1 MVLSYRINRKEV
13 TSKMK
18 IIRIIN
24 KSFKDAFR
32 SVFRNFSLSM
42 ASISC
47 TAVTLIIVSIAL
59 LVTYNVNSITKDIED
74 VLTIVAFVDAN
85 ATDAEVQKLKDDIAL
100 IGNVDTLEYNSKDA
114 IKQDLSKDEDLKQI
128 LDSLEEN
135 PVQSTIVVNVQD
147 VKKISDTA
155 NKIKEMDKIV
165 SVKYGE
171 SLVNKLV
178 SMFDVIRNGCFIAV
192 IALILVTAFLISNTI
207 KITIFSRRNE
217 LAIMRLVGTSNT
229 VIKLPFIIEGATLGI
244 IGSIIPILL
253 TIYGYTF
260 IYDYIGGNLFT
271 ELIVLVK
278 PSLII
283 YNVSIVLLI
292 VGVIVGMFG
301 SLRAVR
307 RYLKV

>member
-1 MVLSYRINRKEV
+1 MELSYLIKRKEV

-24 KSFKDAFR
+24 KSFKDAFH

-47 TAVTLIIVSIAL
+47 TVVTLIIVSIAL
-59 LVTYNVNSITKDIED
+59 LVTYNVNSITKDIEG
-74 VLTIVAFVDAN
+74 VLNIVAFIDTN
-85 ATDAEVQKLKDDIAL
+85 ATDADIDKIKNEISL
-100 IGNVDTLEYNSKDA
+100 ISNVNTLEYNSKDA
-114 IKQDLSKDEDLKQI
+114 IKQDLSKNEDLKQI
-128 LDSLEEN
+128 LDSIDEN
-135 PVQSTIVVNVQD
+135 PVQSTIVVNVND

-155 NKIKEMDKIV
+155 EKIKEMDKIV

-171 SLVNKLV
+171 TLVNKLV
-178 SMFDVIRNGCFIAV
+178 SMFDVIRNCCFVAV

-217 LAIMRLVGTSNT
+217 LSIMRLVGTSNI

-260 IYDYIGGNLFT
+260 LYDFIGGNLFT

-278 PSLII
+278 PSVII
-283 YNVSIVLLI
+283 YKVSVVLLI

-307 RYLKV
+307 RFLKV

>member
-1 MVLSYRINRKEV
+1 M
-13 TSKMK
+13 
-18 IIRIIN
+18 
-24 KSFKDAFR
+24 
-32 SVFRNFSLSM
+32 
-42 ASISC
+42 
-47 TAVTLIIVSIAL
+47 
-59 LVTYNVNSITKDIED
+59 
-74 VLTIVAFVDAN
+74 
-85 ATDAEVQKLKDDIAL
+85 
-100 IGNVDTLEYNSKDA
+100 
-114 IKQDLSKDEDLKQI
+114 
-128 LDSLEEN
+128 EN
-135 PVQSTIVVNVQD
+135 
-147 VKKISDTA
+147 
-155 NKIKEMDKIV
+155 IV

-171 SLVNKLV
+171 SLVNKLI
-178 SMFDVIRNGCFIAV
+178 SMFDVIRNACFIAV

-217 LAIMRLVGTSNT
+217 LGIMRLVGTSNT

-278 PSLII
+278 PSVII
-283 YNVSIVLLI
+283 YKVSVVLLI

-307 RYLKV
+307 RFLKV

>member
-1 MVLSYRINRKEV
+1 
-13 TSKMK
+13 MK

-47 TAVTLIIVSIAL
+47 TVVTLIIVSIAL

-74 VLTIVAFVDAN
+74 VLTIVAFIDTN
-85 ATDAEVQKLKDDIAL
+85 ATDEDITKIKDEVAL
-100 IGNVDTLEYNSKDA
+100 ISNVDTIEYNSKDS
-114 IKQDLSKDEDLKQI
+114 IKQDLSKNEDLKQI
-128 LDSLEEN
+128 LNSLDEN
-135 PVQSTIVVNVQD
+135 PVQSTVVINVKD

-155 NKIKEMDKIV
+155 NKVKEMDKIV

-171 SLVNKLV
+171 SLVNKLI

-217 LAIMRLVGTSNT
+217 LAIMRLVGTSNI

-260 IYDYIGGNLFT
+260 LYDYIGGNLFT

-283 YNVSIVLLI
+283 YKVSVVLLI

-307 RYLKV
+307 RFLKV

>member
-1 MVLSYRINRKEV
+1 
-13 TSKMK
+13 MK

-47 TAVTLIIVSIAL
+47 TIVTLIIVSIAL
-59 LVTYNVNSITKDIED
+59 LVTYNVNSVTKNIED
-74 VLTIVAFVDAN
+74 VLTIVAFVDSN
-85 ATDAEVQKLKDDIAL
+85 ATEEEIQKIKDEVAL
-100 IGNVDTLEYNSKDA
+100 IGNVDTLEYNSKDS
-114 IKQDLSKDEDLKQI
+114 IKQELSANEDLKQI
-128 LDSLEEN
+128 LESLDEN
-135 PVQSTIVVNVQD
+135 PVQSTIVISVKD
-147 VKKISDTA
+147 VKKIDDTA
-155 NKIKEMDKIV
+155 KKIKEMDKIV

-171 SLVNKLV
+171 SLVNKLI
-178 SMFDVIRNGCFIAV
+178 SMFDIIRNACLIAV

-217 LAIMRLVGTSNT
+217 LAIMRLVGTSNI
-229 VIKLPFIIEGATLGI
+229 VIKLPFIIEGAVLGI
-244 IGSIIPILL
+244 IGSIIPVLL

-260 IYDYIGGNLFT
+260 LYDYIGGNLFID
-271 ELIVLVK
+271 LIVLVK

-283 YNVSIVLLI
+283 YKVSIVLLI

-307 RYLKV
+307 RFLKV

>member
-1 MVLSYRINRKEV
+1 
-13 TSKMK
+13 MK

-47 TAVTLIIVSIAL
+47 TIVTLIIVSIAL
-59 LVTYNVNSITKDIED
+59 LVTYNVNSVTKNIED
-74 VLTIVAFVDAN
+74 VLTIVAFVDSN
-85 ATDAEVQKLKDDIAL
+85 ATEEEIQKIKDEVAL
-100 IGNVDTLEYNSKDA
+100 IGNVDTLEYNSKDS
-114 IKQDLSKDEDLKQI
+114 IKQELSANEDLKQI
-128 LDSLEEN
+128 LESLDEN
-135 PVQSTIVVNVQD
+135 PVQSTIVISVKD
-147 VKKISDTA
+147 VKKIDDTA
-155 NKIKEMDKIV
+155 KKIKEMDKIV

-171 SLVNKLV
+171 SLVNKLI
-178 SMFDVIRNGCFIAV
+178 SMFDIIRNACLIAV

-217 LAIMRLVGTSNT
+217 LAIMRLVGTSNI
-229 VIKLPFIIEGATLGI
+229 VIKLPFIIEGAVLGI
-244 IGSIIPILL
+244 IGSIIPVLL

-260 IYDYIGGNLFT
+260 LYDYIGGNLFT

-283 YNVSIVLLI
+283 YKVSIVLLI

-307 RYLKV
+307 RFLKV

>member
-1 MVLSYRINRKEV
+1 
-13 TSKMK
+13 MK

-47 TAVTLIIVSIAL
+47 TVVTLIIVSIAL
-59 LVTYNVNSITKDIED
+59 LVTYNVNSVTKDIED
-74 VLTIVAFVDAN
+74 VLTIVAFIDTS
-85 ATDAEVQKLKDDIAL
+85 ATDADIEHIKDEIAL
-100 IGNVDTLEYNSKDA
+100 ISNVDTLEYNSKDA
-114 IKQDLSKDEDLKQI
+114 IKQDLSKNEDLKQI
-128 LDSLEEN
+128 LESLDEN
-135 PVQSTIVVNVQD
+135 PVQSTVVVNVKD
-147 VKKISDTA
+147 VKKIGDTA
-155 NKIKEMDKIV
+155 NKIKDMENIV

-171 SLVNKLV
+171 SLVNKLI
-178 SMFDVIRNGCFIAV
+178 SMFDVIRNACFIAV

-217 LAIMRLVGTSNT
+217 LGIMRLVGTSNT

-278 PSLII
+278 PSVII
-283 YNVSIVLLI
+283 YKVSVVLLI

-307 RYLKV
+307 RFLKV

>member
-1 MVLSYRINRKEV
+1 MELLYLIKRKEV

-47 TAVTLIIVSIAL
+47 TVVTLIIVSIAL

-74 VLTIVAFVDAN
+74 VLTIVAFIDTN
-85 ATDAEVQKLKDDIAL
+85 ATDEDITKIKDEVAL
-100 IGNVDTLEYNSKDA
+100 ISNVDTIEYNSKDS
-114 IKQDLSKDEDLKQI
+114 IKQDLSKNEDLKQI
-128 LDSLEEN
+128 LNSLDEN
-135 PVQSTIVVNVQD
+135 PVQSTVVINVKD

-155 NKIKEMDKIV
+155 NKVKEMDKIV

-171 SLVNKLV
+171 SLVNKLI

-217 LAIMRLVGTSNT
+217 LAIMRLVGTSNI

-260 IYDYIGGNLFT
+260 LYDYIGGNLFT

-283 YNVSIVLLI
+283 YKVSVVLLI

-307 RYLKV
+307 RFLKV

>member
-1 MVLSYRINRKEV
+1 
-13 TSKMK
+13 MK

-47 TAVTLIIVSIAL
+47 TVVTLIIVSIAL

-74 VLTIVAFVDAN
+74 VLTIVAFVDTN
-85 ATDAEVQKLKDDIAL
+85 ATDAEIEKIKDDIAL
-100 IGNVDTLEYNSKDA
+100 ISNVDTIEYNSKDA
-114 IKQDLSKDEDLKQI
+114 IKQDLSKNEDLKQI
-128 LDSLEEN
+128 LNSLDEN
-135 PVQSTIVVNVQD
+135 PVQSTIVIDVKD

-155 NKIKEMDKIV
+155 EKIKEMDKIV

-171 SLVNKLV
+171 SLVNKLI

-217 LAIMRLVGTSNT
+217 IAIMRLVGTSNT

-260 IYDYIGGNLFT
+260 LYDYIGGNLFT

-278 PSLII
+278 PSIII
-283 YNVSIVLLI
+283 YKVSVVLLI

-307 RYLKV
+307 RFLKV

>member
-1 MVLSYRINRKEV
+1 MVSSYLTKRKEV

-47 TAVTLIIVSIAL
+47 TVVTLIIVSIAL
-59 LVTYNVNSITKDIED
+59 LVTYNVNSVTKDIEE

-85 ATDAEVQKLKDDIAL
+85 ATDEDVQKIKDDISL
-100 IGNVDTLEYNSKDA
+100 IGNVDTLEFNSKDA
-114 IKQDLSKDEDLKQI
+114 IKQDLSKNEDLKQI
-128 LDSLEEN
+128 LDSLDEN
-135 PVQSTIVVNVQD
+135 PVQSTIVVSVKD

-155 NKIKEMDKIV
+155 EKVKEMDKIV

-171 SLVNKLV
+171 SLVNKLI
-178 SMFDVIRNGCFIAV
+178 SMFDIIRNACLIAV

-260 IYDYIGGNLFT
+260 LYDYIGGNLFT
-271 ELIVLVK
+271 ELIVLVR

-283 YNVSIVLLI
+283 YKVSIVLLI

-307 RYLKV
+307 RFLKV